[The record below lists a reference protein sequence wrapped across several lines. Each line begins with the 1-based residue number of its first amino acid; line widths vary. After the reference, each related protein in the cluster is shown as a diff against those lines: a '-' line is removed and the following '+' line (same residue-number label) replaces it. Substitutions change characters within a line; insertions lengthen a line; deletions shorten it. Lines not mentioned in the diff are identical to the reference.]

1 MDLSNLKW
9 IKNVKHKGNDKLWA
23 YDKTNDM
30 EIPEARI
37 FRLNWRDLK
46 DKDNA
51 GKPQTGE
58 LMLLLQKAKVTHV
71 VKFVDD
77 QVYGNDSDE
86 WGIHR
91 IVKALWIPPESLNW
105 EQLPHQEKFFGFSYV
120 VADGAAHDLASEN
133 KMQQF
138 HQYWDEKGGLEAF
151 QHHVKKILLEISSTA
166 D

>member
-1 MDLSNLKW
+1 MNLSKLKW
-9 IKNVKHKGNDKLWA
+9 VKNVKHKGSDKLWA
-23 YDKTNDM
+23 YDKTSNM
-30 EIPEARI
+30 AIPEARI
-37 FRLNWRDLK
+37 FRLNWRDFK

-71 VKFVDD
+71 VTFIDD

-86 WGIHR
+86 WGIYR
-91 IVKALWIPPESLNW
+91 IVKVLWMPPENFSW
-105 EQLPHQEKFFGFSYV
+105 EQLPHQEKFFGFSNV
-120 VADGAAHDLASEN
+120 VGDGAAHDLAAEN

-138 HQYWDEKGGLEAF
+138 HQHWDEKGGLEAF
-151 QHHVKKILLEISSTA
+151 QHHVKNLLLEISSTA